1 MLGKDCYLEDN
12 TVTPQVAI
20 VVDNRNGY
28 FLNPDDAIR
37 LSEMLGDAAAAIS
50 N

>member
-1 MLGKDCYLEDN
+1 MLGKDCHREDN

-20 VVDNRNGY
+20 VVDNGHRY
-28 FLNPDDAIR
+28 FLNPDEAIR
-37 LSEMLGDAAAAIS
+37 LSEMLGDAAAAVT